1 MRRSRLA
8 VTHSRLIATA
18 YVAGSF
24 DTIRRL
30 KRMATQNVLELDDNA
45 FDTEVLQSD
54 VPVLVDFWASW
65 CQPCLML
72 APTIDALADEYQ
84 GKVKVAKVDI
94 EKNQNIAANYEIN
107 SIPTV
112 LIFKGGE
119 LQKKFVG
126 LTSKENFKSAIDQLL

>member
-1 MRRSRLA
+1 
-8 VTHSRLIATA
+8 
-18 YVAGSF
+18 
-24 DTIRRL
+24 
-30 KRMATQNVLELDDNA
+30 MATQNVLELDDTA

-72 APTIDALADEYQ
+72 APTIDALAEEYQ
-84 GKVKVAKVDI
+84 GKIKVAKVDI
-94 EKNQNIAANYEIN
+94 EKNQGIAANYEIN

-126 LTSKENFKSAIDQLL
+126 LTSKDNFKSAIDQLL

>member
-1 MRRSRLA
+1 
-8 VTHSRLIATA
+8 
-18 YVAGSF
+18 
-24 DTIRRL
+24 
-30 KRMATQNVLELDDNA
+30 MATQNVLELDDNA

-84 GKVKVAKVDI
+84 GKIKVAKVDI